1 MYIAEKKLLKWGL
14 CCNAI
19 YVLLFLIFRPQGINV
34 VKVSITLLLLLSI
47 AIFFLIALRNV
58 RQLQKIPK
66 ATKYVFYLVIFWGVI
81 VILRSFPF
89 SLQDTVT
96 NFGNVYMGWA
106 WLLPILLLV
115 GIKIENWKVVLSVIS
130 FIFQLMVVAFLASL
144 LVENSYVK
152 WAWLLRCVN
161 LILLIGLYRFT
172 FLKRFNVFLIIVI
185 YIIVALIVEQR
196 MDLLFLAM
204 TLSLLTIDKLKQVK
218 IKRTVL
224 KYIIVAFLI
233 VLTLIFTIGYEYV
246 SNIVSSIIEFED
258 SRTFLFKE
266 LFEELSSTERI
277 VGRGSLGDYYSD
289 FFEGTRK
296 YYEITGRVGWKGDSA
311 IRNTIE
317 VGYLQMILKGG
328 YILFGLTV
336 FMMLYASFVGVFKSK
351 NRFTRSLG
359 MYIMLLTILSIVSFR
374 PTFTPTFIFMWLAI
388 GTVLNKSNRSL
399 SDTKIKEILNFK

>member
-1 MYIAEKKLLKWGL
+1 MYITEKKLLKWGL

-19 YVLLFLIFRPQGINV
+19 YVLLFLIFRPQGINLI
-34 VKVSITLLLLLSI
+34 KISITLLLLSSI
-47 AIFFLIALRNV
+47 GIFFLIALRNA

-66 ATKYVFYLVIFWGVI
+66 VTKYVFYLLIFWGSI
-81 VILRSFPF
+81 VILRSLSF
-89 SLQDTVT
+89 SLQDAVT

-106 WLLPILLLV
+106 WFLPVLLLV
-115 GIKIENWKVVLSVIS
+115 GVKIENWNTVLKVIS
-130 FIFQLMVVAFLASL
+130 IIFQLMLVVFLASL
-144 LVENSYVK
+144 LVDNSYVK
-152 WAWLLRCVN
+152 WAWLLRPVN

-172 FLKRFNVFLIIVI
+172 FIKKLNVFLIIGI

-204 TLSLLTIDKLKQVK
+204 TLSLLTLDKLKQVK
-218 IKRTVL
+218 IKRAIL

-246 SNIVSSIIEFED
+246 SHFMANLIEYED

-266 LFEELSSTERI
+266 LFEELNTTERI
-277 VGRGSLGDYYSD
+277 VGRGSLGEYYSY

-296 YYEITGRVGWKGDSA
+296 YWENMGRVGWSGDSP

-328 YILFGLTV
+328 YILFGLTT
-336 FMMLYASFVGVFKSK
+336 FMMVYASFIGAFKSK
-351 NRFTRSLG
+351 NKFTRSLG

-374 PTFTPTFIFMWLAI
+374 PAFTPTFIFMWLAI
-388 GTVLNKSNRSL
+388 GTVLNKSNRNL
-399 SDTKIKEILNFK
+399 SDAQIKEILNFK